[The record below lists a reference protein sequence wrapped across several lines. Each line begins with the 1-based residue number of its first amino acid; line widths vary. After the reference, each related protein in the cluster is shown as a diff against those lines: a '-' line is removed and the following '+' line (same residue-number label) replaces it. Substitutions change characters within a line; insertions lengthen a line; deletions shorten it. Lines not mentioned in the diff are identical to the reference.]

1 MKTIMCYIAA
11 AIIYSAVIGSIV
23 CGIIVMICG
32 VYYENVASL
41 IMGYVVSILS
51 LIMWSILQRI

>member
-11 AIIYSAVIGSIV
+11 AIIYAAVIGSIV
-23 CGIIVMICG
+23 CGIIAMICG
-32 VYYENVASL
+32 IYYGNVASL
-41 IMGYVVSILS
+41 IMGYVVFILS